1 METKARDALEA
12 QITRLKAIGYEIGK
26 ARGLPK
32 ATENS
37 IRNLTISSHNS
48 FHNRPNELSD
58 AQRLI
63 IKNMVDNA
71 VALEVAE
78 AEKARDR
85 ELARIA
91 RELDGMRDK
100 LPGLIAGI
108 SAEIAAL
115 VRELEREVSENAG
128 PSRA

>member
-12 QITRLKAIGYEIGK
+12 QLRRFNQIGYEISN
-26 ARGLPK
+26 ARNLPS
-32 ATENS
+32 ATERS
-37 IRNLTISSHNS
+37 IRN
-48 FHNRPNELSD
+48 FHITPGRYSNATELSD
-58 AQRLI
+58 PQRLI
-63 IKNMVDNA
+63 VQKMVDNA

-108 SAEIAAL
+108 SVEIAKL
-115 VRELEREVSENAG
+115 VRELEREVA
-128 PSRA
+128 P

>member
-12 QITRLKAIGYEIGK
+12 QISRLKSIGYEIDK
-26 ARGLPK
+26 ARKLPET
-32 ATENS
+32 TERS
-37 IRNLTISSHNS
+37 IRNFQITSWNS
-48 FHNRPNELSD
+48 FNGRPNELSD

-85 ELARIA
+85 ELARLA

-108 SAEIAAL
+108 SVEIAKL
-115 VRELEREVSENAG
+115 VRELEREVEQC
-128 PSRA
+128 P